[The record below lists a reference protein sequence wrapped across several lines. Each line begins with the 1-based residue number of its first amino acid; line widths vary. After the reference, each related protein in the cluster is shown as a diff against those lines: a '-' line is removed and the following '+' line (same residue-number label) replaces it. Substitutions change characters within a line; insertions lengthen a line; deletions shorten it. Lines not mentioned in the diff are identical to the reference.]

1 MKPQKHGSFH
11 QKHSLGQNFI
21 EDEALLSQLAELSL
35 VTAEDCVLEIGPGFG
50 ALTKP
55 NDTTVA
61 EWLTYLVDAV
71 EGDKLTKPL
80 AERAKQV
87 VSLEIDRTLI
97 PILNVTLEKYANARV
112 ICDDVMRTNLSALVA
127 EAFGADCP
135 SLRVAAN
142 LPYYITTDVLTKLM
156 RELPQAKSIAV
167 MIQKE
172 VGDKLLSGPGDDGYG
187 PLAVMCQYRYH
198 VMCALDVPAACFNPP
213 PKVDSSFMVLEKLEQ
228 PRVNAGDEE
237 IFTRLVRS
245 AFAMR
250 RKTLLNNLVS
260 GFSLNREQAAACL
273 AAANLSTQARA
284 EELSLEDFAGLAIQL
299 QNTIR

>member
-50 ALTKP
+50 A
-55 NDTTVA
+55 
-61 EWLTYLVDAV
+61 
-71 EGDKLTKPL
+71 LTKPL

-156 RELPQAKSIAV
+156 ATALPETASVTV

-198 VMCALDVPAACFNPP
+198 VMRALDVPAACFNPP

-228 PRVNAGDEE
+228 PSVNAGDEE

-273 AAANLSTQARA
+273 AAANLSAQARA